1 MCGVICRAGW
11 LEDLHSGRTL
21 SLGEGVKV
29 RVEEDLPQGATAHNH
44 TYSYFGS
51 HVLKFF
57 VGDAGLSIA
66 RAHGDGGLKFGLFT
80 MNENGGVE
88 GKSIVEYTWVH

>member
-29 RVEEDLPQGATAHNH
+29 RVEQDLLQGGATPNH
-44 TYSYFGS
+44 THSYFGS
-51 HVLKFF
+51 HILKFF

-66 RAHGDGGLKFGLFT
+66 RAHEGGGLKFGLFT
-80 MNENGGVE
+80 MDDNGGVE
-88 GKSIVEYTWVH
+88 GKSIV